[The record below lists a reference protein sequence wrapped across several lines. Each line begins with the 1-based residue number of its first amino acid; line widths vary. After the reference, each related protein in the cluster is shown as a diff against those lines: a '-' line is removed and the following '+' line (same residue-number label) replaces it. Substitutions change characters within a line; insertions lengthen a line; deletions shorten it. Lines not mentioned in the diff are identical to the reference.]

1 MLRTKVV
8 AEPTERFAK
17 VLKTPEV
24 ITLSFGAMIGWS
36 WVLLT
41 GVWLTGA
48 GTLGTLIAF
57 SIGGFAISLIGL
69 TYAELAAAMP
79 KAGGEHVYT
88 NRALGPNWSFVCT
101 WALLFSYV
109 NVCLFEAV
117 ALPTAVEY
125 LLPQIRL
132 GTLWHVLDA
141 DVDIGFILI
150 GAVGT
155 AIVTWVNYIGIRT
168 AAFVQ
173 TMVTILVVLAG
184 LLLITGAAINGDAA
198 NAEPWIAT
206 PASGILTVLIMVP
219 AMLIGFDVIPQS
231 AEEIDLPPN
240 KIGRLLVIS
249 VCCAVVW
256 YICISAAV
264 GFAIPA
270 ADMSS
275 MQMATADAATLLWRD
290 FGAQGAWAG
299 TILVLGGVGG
309 ILTSWNAFIIGA
321 SRVLFAL
328 AESGFVPAAFARLHP
343 KYKTPYVGILAIGAL
358 SMFAPLFGRTILVW
372 LVNSGSFAV
381 TIAFLLVAVSFLVL
395 RKREP
400 DMPRPFR
407 VSYPNLV
414 GYGAVVMSI
423 GLLSVFLPWSEAA
436 LAWPDEWLTIVVW
449 SLLGVGILWRSR
461 SPAC

>member
-1 MLRTKVV
+1 M
-8 AEPTERFAK
+8 AEPTVRFAK
-17 VLKTPEV
+17 VLKTREV

-184 LLLITGAAINGDAA
+184 LLLITGAVMNGDAA

-275 MQMATADAATLLWRD
+275 MQMATADAATMLWRD

-423 GLLSVFLPWSEAA
+423 GLLSAFLPWSESA

-449 SLLGVGILWRSR
+449 SVLGAGILWRSR

>member
-1 MLRTKVV
+1 M

>member
-1 MLRTKVV
+1 M
-8 AEPTERFAK
+8 AQPTQRFAK
-17 VLKTPEV
+17 VLKAPEV

-57 SIGGFAISLIGL
+57 SIGGLAISLIGL

-79 KAGGEHVYT
+79 KAGGEHIYT
-88 NRALGPNWSFVCT
+88 HRALGANWSFVCT
-101 WALLFSYV
+101 WALLFAYV

-117 ALPTAVEY
+117 ALPTAIEY

-132 GTLWHVLDA
+132 GTLWNVLDA

-150 GAVGT
+150 GAGGT

-173 TMVTILVVLAG
+173 TMVTILVFLAG
-184 LLLITGAAINGDAA
+184 LLLITGAVLNGDAT

-206 PASGILTVLIMVP
+206 PASGILAVLIMVP

-231 AEEIDLPPN
+231 AEEIDLPAN
-240 KIGRLLVIS
+240 KIGHLLVIS
-249 VCCAVVW
+249 VFCAVAW

-270 ADMSS
+270 EEMGS
-275 MQMATADAATLLWRD
+275 MQMATADAATILWRD
-290 FGAQGAWAG
+290 WGAQGSWAG

-309 ILTSWNAFIIGA
+309 ILTSWNAFIVGA

-343 KYKTPYVGILAIGAL
+343 KYKTPYIGILAIGAM

-381 TIAFLLVAVSFLVL
+381 TIAFLFVAISFLVL

-400 DMPRPFR
+400 EMPRPFR
-407 VSYPNLV
+407 VSHPNLV
-414 GYGAVVMSI
+414 GYGAVLLSV
-423 GLLSVFLPWSEAA
+423 GLLSAFLPWSESA
-436 LAWPDEWLTIVVW
+436 LSWPDEWMTIVVW
-449 SLLGVGILWRSR
+449 SLLGAGILWRSR
-461 SPAC
+461 NSTA

>member
-1 MLRTKVV
+1 V